1 MTSWHWPRTKIDRFA
16 TKVYSSHELDITAKV
31 SKFVRGCPVGGD
43 TLRVG
48 RGCFLRVKRRVIDL
62 GRATG
67 GLPRTNLYRFATKVY
82 SSHELNIAA
91 KVSKFVQGWII
102 GPVRAWGGC
111 WTVCINWALRSSW
124 LRFWRVVNF
133 PCILKLMFFD
143 QLTFENELFES
154 F

>member
-82 SSHELNIAA
+82 SSHELDIVA
-91 KVSKFVQGWII
+91 KVYKFVRDRII
-102 GPVRAWGGC
+102 GSLRAWECC
-111 WTVCINWALRSSW
+111 WTVCINRLSGSSW
-124 LRFWRVVNF
+124 AAF
-133 PCILKLMFFD
+133 
-143 QLTFENELFES
+143 
-154 F
+154 